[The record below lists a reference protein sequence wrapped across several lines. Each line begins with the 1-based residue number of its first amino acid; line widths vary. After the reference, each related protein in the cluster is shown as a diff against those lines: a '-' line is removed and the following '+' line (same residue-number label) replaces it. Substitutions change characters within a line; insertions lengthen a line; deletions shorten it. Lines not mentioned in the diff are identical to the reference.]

1 MGVDEI
7 YNAIWVNDRLL
18 TGGQPT
24 EVQLRAASAD
34 GFTRI
39 INLAPI
45 EPGRSLP
52 DEAGLVRSLNMGY
65 VHIPVIWADP
75 KPGDFEAFEQAM
87 SQSPD
92 TKTLLHCVANFR
104 VTAFYSLYAQK
115 HLGWSEEQANAFRA
129 RIWHGSNNPAWEA
142 FIAKIESTFA
152 R

>member
-1 MGVDEI
+1 MSVDEI
-7 YNAIWVNDRLL
+7 YNAIQVNERLL

-24 EVQLRAASAD
+24 EDQLREAATA
-34 GFTRI
+34 GFVRV

-52 DEAGLVRSLNMGY
+52 DEAGLVRSLNMNY
-65 VHIPVIWADP
+65 INIPVIWTDP
-75 KPGDFEAFEQAM
+75 KPSDFEAFEQVM
-87 SQSPD
+87 SQAPD

-115 HLGWSEEQANAFRA
+115 HLGWSEEQANALRA
-129 RIWHGSNNPAWEA
+129 RIWHGSNNPIWEA
-142 FIAKIESTFA
+142 FIAKTKSTFA